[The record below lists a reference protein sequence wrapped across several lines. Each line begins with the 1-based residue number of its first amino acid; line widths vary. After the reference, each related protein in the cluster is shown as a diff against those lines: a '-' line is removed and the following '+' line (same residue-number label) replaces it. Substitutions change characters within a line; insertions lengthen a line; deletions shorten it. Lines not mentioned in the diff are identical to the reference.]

1 MGKVSAAAAVKMRA
15 KKEEPRVNETK
26 RGAVKKLE
34 GGIGD
39 AQQTAA
45 AAGSAADKKSS
56 EA

>member
-1 MGKVSAAAAVKMRA
+1 MGKVSAAAAVKMKA
-15 KKEEPRVNETK
+15 KNEDPRVNETK